1 LKPRLFFIFF
11 TIVNQQNLV
20 IVDIC
25 FLFSYHSI
33 KICIVVIVV
42 KRNSSAEFIL
52 THLKANGGSYISG
65 QELSAR
71 LGISRAA
78 VSKQVGK
85 LRLAGYQI
93 SSATNRGYSL
103 VGEPDRLNSKLLEAQ
118 NIIYLAITES
128 TNKEAKQLAEKGLT
142 GYSCIAAEEQSKGR
156 GRLGRDWFSPAGG
169 GLWFSI
175 LLKPDTVTP
184 AEAAPITLVTAAVIA
199 EYFNQNLKLPVK
211 VKWPNDLLVN
221 EKKLG
226 GILTELKGEP
236 DHIDYLVIGIGLNI
250 AQNRED
256 FPPVLR
262 DKVTSL
268 FIESGALKNRTS
280 ILLQLRDLLFKAY
293 QLFFQEGFKP
303 FRVQWKKYSSI
314 LGHEVTVRLSGQ
326 TISGKAE
333 DITEQGALILT
344 DNSGAKKI
352 INYGEII

>member
-1 LKPRLFFIFF
+1 M
-11 TIVNQQNLV
+11 
-20 IVDIC
+20 VDNC

-33 KICIVVIVV
+33 KICIAVIVV
-42 KRNSSAEFIL
+42 KRNSSAEYIL
-52 THLKANGGSYISG
+52 TYLKANGGSYISG
-65 QELSAR
+65 QDLSAR

-85 LRLAGYQI
+85 LRLAGYRI

-103 VGEPDRLNSKLLEAQ
+103 VGEPDRLDSKLLEAQ
-118 NIIYLAITES
+118 NITCLTLTES
-128 TNKEAKQLAEKGLT
+128 TNREAKRLAEKGLP
-142 GYSCIAAEEQSKGR
+142 GFNCIAAEEQSEGR
-156 GRLGRDWFSPAGG
+156 GRLGRDWFSPPGS

-199 EYFNQNLKLPVK
+199 DYFNQTLKLPVK
-211 VKWPNDLLVN
+211 IKWPNDLLVN

-236 DHIDYLVIGIGLNI
+236 DHIDYLIIGIGLNI
-250 AQNRED
+250 SQNTED
-256 FPPVLR
+256 FPPGLR
-262 DKVTSL
+262 GKVTSL
-268 FIESGALKNRTS
+268 FIESGALQNRTS
-280 ILLQLRDLLFKAY
+280 LLLQLRDRLFKAY

-303 FRVQWKKYSSI
+303 FSAQWKKHSST
-314 LGHEVTVRLSGQ
+314 LGRKVTVRLAGQ
-326 TISGKAE
+326 TVSGKAE

-344 DNSGAKKI
+344 DNNGAKKI